1 MHSGVFQKDKIIL
14 ENHDPLLVI
23 QLFQVQMSMIYLKI
37 VIGVASLN
45 HNLQD
50 QKINGGLLKLLKGH
64 KMSGKGQLWPQ
75 QQQLL
80 LLIIGG
86 TQVQLKG
93 QMFGLDLLLLGL
105 KLLKPRKILIRK
117 IGLII
122 IMLNI
127 HQLRMFC

>member
-1 MHSGVFQKDKIIL
+1 MHTEVFQKDKIIL

-37 VIGVASLN
+37 VIGVANLN

-50 QKINGGLLKLLKGH
+50 QKTNGGLLKLLKGH
-64 KMSGKGQLWPQ
+64 KMSGKGQLSH

-86 TQVQLKG
+86 TQVQQKG
-93 QMFGLDLLLLGL
+93 QIFGLDLLLLGL
-105 KLLKPRKILIRK
+105 KLLKPRKISIRK

>member
-1 MHSGVFQKDKIIL
+1 MHTEVFQKDKIIL

-50 QKINGGLLKLLKGH
+50 QKTNGGLLKLLKGH
-64 KMSGKGQLWPQ
+64 KMSGKGQLSHQ
-75 QQQLL
+75 QQQL

-86 TQVQLKG
+86 TQVQQKG

-105 KLLKPRKILIRK
+105 KLLKPRKISIRK

-127 HQLRMFC
+127 HQLQMFY

>member
-1 MHSGVFQKDKIIL
+1 MHSGVFRKDKIIL

-64 KMSGKGQLWPQ
+64 KMSGKDQL
-75 QQQLL
+75 
-80 LLIIGG
+80 
-86 TQVQLKG
+86 
-93 QMFGLDLLLLGL
+93 
-105 KLLKPRKILIRK
+105 
-117 IGLII
+117 
-122 IMLNI
+122 
-127 HQLRMFC
+127 